1 MDYRKKAMANAEM
14 IDALRIVSAHWGKV
28 YYALKKVYS
37 DDDVDKLMNGG
48 LKGEP
53 GGYMKAS
60 AALYAE
66 VIELMDAVNRAN
78 FDDEEKKSLI

>member
-1 MDYRKKAMANAEM
+1 MDYKVRKAQAEM

-28 YYALKKVYS
+28 YDALKNVYS

-48 LKGEP
+48 LKGEL
-53 GGYMKAS
+53 GGYMKAN

-66 VIELMDAVNRAN
+66 VIELMHAVNRAN
-78 FDDEEKKSLI
+78 LGDEEKKV

>member
-1 MDYRKKAMANAEM
+1 MDYKVRKAQAEM

-28 YYALKKVYS
+28 FYALKKVYS
-37 DDDVDKLMNGG
+37 DDDVSKLMNGG

-66 VIELMDAVNRAN
+66 VIELVRAVNRAN
-78 FDDEEKKSLI
+78 LGDEEKKV